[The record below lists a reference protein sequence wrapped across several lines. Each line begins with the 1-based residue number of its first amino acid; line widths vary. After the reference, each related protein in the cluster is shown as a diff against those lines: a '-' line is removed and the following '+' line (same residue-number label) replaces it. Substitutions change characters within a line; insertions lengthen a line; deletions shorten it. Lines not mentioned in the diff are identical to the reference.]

1 MTHPAC
7 RERSTLPAGRAR
19 LGALPGPSLQMAR
32 GRVPPLDWGLCS
44 AQLAGGRPGRRRKAL
59 SHVQGTW
66 PRGSPAFRAHGCGS
80 ARAARGLGLRGR
92 ARGGGG
98 ITGRRGGA
106 ARRPRPE
113 QPRHRRPRV
122 PGAAGPK
129 YGGCRWL
136 TLPCPLAPTPLC
148 GPVWGI
154 GGGEAPNPC
163 PGRPVSAPTA
173 PPPPPPPRAF
183 PSLPHL
189 LAFSRTPRCCPQWL
203 LSPPLLHFHPSTC
216 PWPLSSL
223 SVPSLDI
230 LAGSRHTP
238 PPPPR
243 SRGDVHGCR
252 APPGDPLRPAS
263 GVGGDLAL
271 APQVPSRREAEVQL
285 LGWRGSRAP
294 QGPPRTGFRKAE
306 GGVPRKGP

>member
-44 AQLAGGRPGRRRKAL
+44 AQLAGGRAAGEAPESAESRSGHVAPGEPGLPGAWLRERAGRPGIGAA
-59 SHVQGTW
+59 GAR
-66 PRGSPAFRAHGCGS
+66 PRGR
-80 ARAARGLGLRGR
+80 
-92 ARGGGG
+92 G

-106 ARRPRPE
+106 AWRPRPE
-113 QPRHRRPRV
+113 QPRHRRPRL

-129 YGGCRWL
+129 CGRCRWL
-136 TLPCPLAPTPLC
+136 TLPCPLAPTPLR

-173 PPPPPPPRAF
+173 PRPCAF

-189 LAFSRTPRCCPQWL
+189 LAFSRTPRCCPQWP
-203 LSPPLLHFHPSTC
+203 LSPPLFISTHP
-216 PWPLSSL
+216 PALGLS
-223 SVPSLDI
+223 
-230 LAGSRHTP
+230 P
-238 PPPPR
+238 PFLCLP
-243 SRGDVHGCR
+243 
-252 APPGDPLRPAS
+252 
-263 GVGGDLAL
+263 
-271 APQVPSRREAEVQL
+271 
-285 LGWRGSRAP
+285 
-294 QGPPRTGFRKAE
+294 
-306 GGVPRKGP
+306 